1 MSRAPAGRVR
11 SSFPPSPPEVLAE
24 AVESLSGR
32 LRKKLDAA
40 IEGCAAGAVR
50 AADGSVGVRF
60 GEDAVVTLR
69 PGPSGVVTEADQAV
83 CGCLLAPR
91 CLHRAAVLGAS
102 PIADPQEPAPPGP
115 GARPG
120 DGARGSRRA
129 RCGARGIRGAHGD
142 DGGPRGGRACGG
154 RGGGG
159 RGRRGLTA
167 AQVRAAAGL
176 WEAAAEALAAGG

>member
-1 MSRAPAGRVR
+1 MSIDESSTGGPGSVLLPAVA
-11 SSFPPSPPEVLAE
+11 PEVLAE

-102 PIADPQEPAPPGP
+102 PIADPQEPA
-115 GARPG
+115 
-120 DGARGSRRA
+120 
-129 RCGARGIRGAHGD
+129 
-142 DGGPRGGRACGG
+142 
-154 RGGGG
+154 
-159 RGRRGLTA
+159 
-167 AQVRAAAGL
+167 
-176 WEAAAEALAAGG
+176 

>member
-1 MSRAPAGRVR
+1 MSIDESSTGGPGSVLLPAVA
-11 SSFPPSPPEVLAE
+11 PEVLAE

-102 PIADPQEPAPPGP
+102 PIADPQEPAPPAPGPDPVTGPAAAAGP
-115 GARPG
+115 GAAPG
-120 DGARGSRRA
+120 ASAAPAATTTARA
-129 RCGARGIRGAHGD
+129 VA
-142 DGGPRGGRACGG
+142 GPA
-154 RGGGG
+154 
-159 RGRRGLTA
+159 
-167 AQVRAAAGL
+167 
-176 WEAAAEALAAGG
+176 